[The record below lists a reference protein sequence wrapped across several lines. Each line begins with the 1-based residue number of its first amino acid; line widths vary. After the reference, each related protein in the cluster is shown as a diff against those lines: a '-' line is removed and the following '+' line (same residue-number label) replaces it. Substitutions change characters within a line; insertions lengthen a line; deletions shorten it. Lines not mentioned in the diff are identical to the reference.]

1 MMNEFM
7 TQLLFVCLILA
18 CLALVGT
25 VALLFVPVLPSELQ
39 FWHFLRIQSLRGWI
53 TRTREVS
60 QPLHKERTLIDAR
73 TNLRWHLILTGLF
86 CGLIGR
92 AISADA
98 WWLRVPAALLVIP
111 AIAYFLGSLVQRQ
124 KIAILHLRM
133 RQ

>member
-1 MMNEFM
+1 MKGYM

-18 CLALVGT
+18 GLAFVGT
-25 VALLFVPVLPSELQ
+25 VVLLFVPVFPAELQ

-53 TRTREVS
+53 TRSRDVN
-60 QPLHKERTLIDAR
+60 QPLHKDRTLTLAR
-73 TNLRWHLILTGLF
+73 MNLWWHLILTGLF

-98 WWLRVPAALLVIP
+98 WWLRVPAVLLVIP
-111 AIAYFLGSLVQRQ
+111 SIAYFLGSLVQRQ
-124 KIAILHLRM
+124 KIAILQLRM